1 MASTSPIFLQCG
13 RLGVISEIKVPDWSL
28 LASQKAKGLNPV
40 SIEGNS
46 KFRGSS
52 NVWNEG

>member
-1 MASTSPIFLQCG
+1 MSSTPPIFLCG
-13 RLGVISEIKVPDWSL
+13 RLGVISEIKSPDWSL
-28 LASQKAKGLNPV
+28 VASQKAKVLNPV
-40 SIEGNS
+40 TIEGDS

>member
-1 MASTSPIFLQCG
+1 MSSTPPIFLCG
-13 RLGVISEIKVPDWSL
+13 RLGVISKRKSPDWSL
-28 LASQKAKGLNPV
+28 VASQKAKVLNPV
-40 SIEGNS
+40 TIEGDS